1 MASTGKLEP
10 ILAFIASPLY
20 ITGLIGNILVIR
32 IVHKTRKMHTTTNF
46 LLVNLAA
53 SDVATILFGPLY
65 FTVLLEGYLSNGI
78 GKYVCKLSVLFE
90 ICAMASVLSLTVLA
104 VERYH
109 ALLKPFRTGLRL
121 NEDNIKQAITAI
133 WVSSTVLGSPTFI
146 SREWSESLSTCVGPW
161 TLHMNKATKIYAN
174 ITSVIV
180 GCIPV
185 LIMFYC

>member
-10 ILAFIASPLY
+10 ILAFIAIPFY

-32 IVHKTRKMHTTTNF
+32 IVHKTREMHTTTNF

-78 GKYVCKLSVLFE
+78 GKYVYKLSVLFE
-90 ICAMASVLSLTVLA
+90 ICAMASVLSLTVIA
-104 VERYH
+104 VERYR

-121 NEDNIKQAITAI
+121 KTKTISSKQSRSFGSQALFWARQLSYF
-133 WVSSTVLGSPTFI
+133 VNGANHFLHVLDRGHYT
-146 SREWSESLSTCVGPW
+146 
-161 TLHMNKATKIYAN
+161 
-174 ITSVIV
+174 
-180 GCIPV
+180 
-185 LIMFYC
+185 